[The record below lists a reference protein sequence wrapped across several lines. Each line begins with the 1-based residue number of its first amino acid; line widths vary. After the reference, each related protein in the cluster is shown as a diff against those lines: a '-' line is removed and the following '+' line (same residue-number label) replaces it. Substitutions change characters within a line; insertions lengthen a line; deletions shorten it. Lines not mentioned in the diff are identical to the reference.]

1 MAKSMFVAFWFL
13 ALATP
18 LAGQWLN
25 LPTPG
30 VPRLPDGK
38 PNLSAPAPRGPDGKP
53 DLSGIWRPNPKFNNN
68 LAADLKPGDVPLLP
82 AAAAV
87 LQERRDTLGK
97 DDPQARCLPPG
108 VPRQSAVPF
117 PFRIIQQPGLIA
129 ILYEYG
135 TIYRQIFTDGREL
148 PKDPNPTW
156 MGYSIGRWEGDTLVV
171 ETIGFNG
178 RTWLDDLGHPISDK
192 LRVVE
197 RFQRQDFG
205 NMDVGVTIDDPPT
218 YSRPWSMTMDLRL
231 AADTELLE
239 FICNE
244 NNKDPEHLIGK

>member
-1 MAKSMFVAFWFL
+1 MAKSVFVAVCAL

-18 LAGQWLN
+18 LSGQWLN
-25 LPTPG
+25 RTTPD

-38 PNLSAPAPRGPDGKP
+38 PNLSAPAPRAADGKP

-82 AAAAV
+82 SAATA
-87 LQERRDTLGK
+87 LEQRRDTLGK

-108 VPRQSAVPF
+108 VPRQNAVPF
-117 PFRIIQQPGLIA
+117 PFRIIQIPGSVV

-135 TIYRQIFTDGREL
+135 TTFRQIFTDGREL

-156 MGYSIGRWEGDTLVV
+156 MGYSVGKWEGDTLVV
-171 ETIGFNG
+171 DTIGFNG
-178 RTWLDDLGHPISDK
+178 KAWLDDLGHPTSEK
-192 LRVVE
+192 LRVTE
-197 RFQRQDFG
+197 RFQRRNFG
-205 NMDVGVTIDDPPT
+205 NIDVGITIDDPAT
-218 YSRPWSMTMDLRL
+218 YSRSWTMTMDLRL

-244 NNKDPEHLIGK
+244 NNKDPEHLVGK